1 MHMACEHAAESFSE
15 SVGGYHLPDSKA
27 VPDVDDFL
35 GSFGDMFRQMGDS
48 LAQLADGFASDTPVD
63 QAVAEYIREVGT
75 GLAAMG
81 EGGDEVHQ
89 TWRQANA
96 ADIDRHEN
104 PRPAE
109 EAFNV

>member
-1 MHMACEHAAESFSE
+1 MHVACEHAAESFSE
-15 SVGGYHLPDSKA
+15 SVGGYQMPDSKA

-35 GSFGDMFRQMGDS
+35 GSFGDMFRTMGDS
-48 LAQLADGFASDTPVD
+48 LTGLADSFASDTPVD
-63 QAVAEYIREVGT
+63 QAVAEYIREVAA
-75 GLAAMG
+75 GLTNMG

-89 TWRQANA
+89 TWREANA
-96 ADIDRHEN
+96 ADIERHES